1 MRGRQLMADNSRIQ
15 QMMLE
20 QRQRR
25 EEVERGTEKSQARK
39 IMSFCFSR
47 AAFMKKEPFCQSVKQ
62 QRGFFS
68 AAWSLL
74 SIHRLLGEPG
84 WPSGG

>member
-25 EEVERGTEKSQARK
+25 EEVERGTEKS
-39 IMSFCFSR
+39 
-47 AAFMKKEPFCQSVKQ
+47 
-62 QRGFFS
+62 
-68 AAWSLL
+68 
-74 SIHRLLGEPG
+74 
-84 WPSGG
+84 